1 MKNCKSSCEAQKV
14 SCLKNYSASPQP
26 IPQQIKS
33 YYVSGTNIF
42 IRGYIE
48 IYGYLLSK
56 CFKNAVLGHH
66 ERVQCKYFFLAPNR
80 NMFAGK
86 FVNSESLLTV
96 FREHIIFNVK
106 WVEVRM
112 FFERTCIVKCVIF
125 FVSFCWLWDF
135 LLENLKLKM
144 MSTGTSG

>member
-1 MKNCKSSCEAQKV
+1 MKNCKSFCEAQKV
-14 SCLKNYSASPQP
+14 SCLKNYSASPQL

>member
-1 MKNCKSSCEAQKV
+1 MKNCKSFCEAQEV

-33 YYVSGTNIF
+33 YYVSGTNIV

-144 MSTGTSG
+144 MSTRTSG

>member
-1 MKNCKSSCEAQKV
+1 MKNCKSFCEAQKV

-26 IPQQIKS
+26 IPQQKKS

>member
-1 MKNCKSSCEAQKV
+1 MKNCKSFCEAQKV

-26 IPQQIKS
+26 IPQQIQS